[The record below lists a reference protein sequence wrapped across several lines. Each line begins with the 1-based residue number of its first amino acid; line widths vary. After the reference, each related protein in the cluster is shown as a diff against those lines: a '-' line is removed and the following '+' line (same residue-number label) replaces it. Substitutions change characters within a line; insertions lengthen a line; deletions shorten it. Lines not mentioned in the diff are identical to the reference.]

1 MGIPCRCSCSSFP
14 PTVQRGEREAAGWH
28 PAQGGDGADSCRNCW
43 RPEQVPCLMAVAS
56 TCCGNGTWHRRNVV
70 SYPTTCCLSDM
81 QTITF
86 LTPTFRGRSGAVPA
100 VAAPQPK
107 DLGAAAS
114 TDAEK
119 VLCDAS
125 CAADLGKREK
135 TSSGLEYTVITPGKG
150 QSPPIGVQVSSL
162 CCGRLLQVCDYRL
175 CSL

>member
-1 MGIPCRCSCSSFP
+1 MICSI
-14 PTVQRGEREAAGWH
+14 A
-28 PAQGGDGADSCRNCW
+28 
-43 RPEQVPCLMAVAS
+43 
-56 TCCGNGTWHRRNVV
+56 
-70 SYPTTCCLSDM
+70 CCLPDV
-81 QTITF
+81 QTFIC

-100 VAAPQPK
+100 VAAPPPK

-150 QSPPIGVQVSSL
+150 QSPPVGIQVSS
-162 CCGRLLQVCDYRL
+162 CGRLLQVCAYRRAAPNVGL
-175 CSL
+175 